1 MPYVRIKAYP
11 KDEETKR
18 RLAQKISEA
27 FLEVWGCPCEAI
39 SVSIEEVSPAEW
51 DGKIVKGEIEPNS
64 DKMFILF
71 GQEK

>member
-18 RLAQKISEA
+18 KLAKRISEA
-27 FLEVWGCPCEAI
+27 FLEVWGCPREAI
-39 SVSIEEVSPAEW
+39 SVSIEEVSPDEW
-51 DGKIVKGEIEPNS
+51 ERKVVKGEIEPNS

>member
-1 MPYVRIKAYP
+1 MPYVKIKAYP

-18 RLAQKISEA
+18 KLAQKISEA
-27 FLEVWGCPCEAI
+27 FLEVWGCPREAI
-39 SVSIEEVSPAEW
+39 SVSIEEVRPDDW
-51 DGKIVKGEIEPNS
+51 DREVVKGDIEPNS

>member
-27 FLEVWGCPCEAI
+27 FLEVWGCPREAI
-39 SVSIEEVSPAEW
+39 SVSIAEVSPDAW